1 MIILIAIYVQASDY
15 KDNKD
20 KRKIIKIMNNK
31 ISRNQ

>member
-15 KDNKD
+15 KD